1 MSLSNLS
8 VNSSAGDIVCF
19 PAELE
24 LLPEFVLFHVSSV
37 IFLISYLIPSC
48 LLSGKISFHSG
59 LMLGHFLLTI
69 MSFSLTCSSVMFF
82 CHSTFTIVNIV
93 QIICLLYLAREH
105 KFEADIEKVYTEL
118 FHPFNI
124 SR

>member
-8 VNSSAGDIVCF
+8 ANSSAEDILCF

-24 LLPEFVLFHVSSV
+24 LLPEFVLFHVSGL
-37 IFLISYLIPSC
+37 IFLISYLIPAC

-59 LMLGHFLLTI
+59 LMFGHFLLTI
-69 MSFSLTCSSVMFF
+69 LSFNITCSSVMFF
-82 CHSTFTIVNIV
+82 CHSGLTIVNII
-93 QIICLLYLAREH
+93 QIICILYLAREH
-105 KFEADIEKVYTEL
+105 KFEADIEKVYMEL
-118 FHPFNI
+118 FQPFNV

>member
-8 VNSSAGDIVCF
+8 VNGSAGDIVCF

-82 CHSTFTIVNIV
+82 CHSAFTIVNIV